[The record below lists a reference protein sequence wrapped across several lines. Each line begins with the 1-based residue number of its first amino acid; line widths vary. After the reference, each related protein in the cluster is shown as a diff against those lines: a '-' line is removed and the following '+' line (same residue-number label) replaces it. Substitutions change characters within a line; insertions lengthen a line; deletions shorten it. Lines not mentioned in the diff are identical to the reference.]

1 MGVAQFTGGED
12 GSALG
17 SDDVHMGELEIG
29 ERASSIDWT
38 THSGV
43 VNPVKDQG
51 QCGSCWAFSAV
62 GTVESA
68 YALAAGRLGSYS
80 EQQLVD
86 CDTSRSQGCQGGF
99 NQYGISYIGQAGS
112 CSESSYPYKATDGT
126 CVASQCTKSLPAGT
140 VTGYQSVTGSN
151 AGLESALNTQPVSV
165 TVKADNTWQSYR
177 SGVVSQNCGFFG
189 RPNHAVIAVGYDGES
204 FKIRNSWGATWGE
217 QGYIRV
223 SNSDSNPYCLWT
235 TTPFVPTLSADVTA
249 LGSSSDREKYE
260 EWKALYGSNGAED
273 EFEVFS
279 SNLRAMEAA
288 QANDPSATY
297 SHLTPFAN
305 ISPDDFKTRNGY
317 RATSGATQAPL
328 LDVSN
333 VAANIEGVGAVETG
347 KLLSLSEQQLV
358 DCDSVDQG
366 CNGGLPS
373 NTFQFYSGGVSD
385 PSL

>member
-1 MGVAQFTGGED
+1 MKFAFVLPFVAAADVPLTMSWDDWKTAFGMTFNGEDEDSRRAVFEANVATIEAENAKGNTYTLGVNQFTHLTEDEFVAQFTGGED

-177 SGVVSQNCGFFG
+177 SGVVSQNCGFLS

-235 TTPFVPTLSADVTA
+235 TTPFVPTLSADVT
-249 LGSSSDREKYE
+249 
-260 EWKALYGSNGAED
+260 
-273 EFEVFS
+273 V
-279 SNLRAMEAA
+279 
-288 QANDPSATY
+288 
-297 SHLTPFAN
+297 
-305 ISPDDFKTRNGY
+305 
-317 RATSGATQAPL
+317 
-328 LDVSN
+328 
-333 VAANIEGVGAVETG
+333 
-347 KLLSLSEQQLV
+347 
-358 DCDSVDQG
+358 
-366 CNGGLPS
+366 
-373 NTFQFYSGGVSD
+373 
-385 PSL
+385 